1 MLSIIGCGN
10 TNRCDDGAGIYVV
23 NKLREALGALPDGV
37 QIFDA
42 GTAGMEVMFKARGSS
57 ALLIIDASHSGS
69 KPGAIFEVPG
79 EDLAKQP
86 EPSYNLHD
94 FRWDHALFAGKKIFK
109 EDFPEDI
116 SVFLIEA
123 ADLSFGLE
131 LTSEVKSAAD
141 RVVEIILERLTK
153 NTDATTSST
162 TTRVCKLQNGKIYI
176 DHALYNT
183 YYAGSGSVALIARQ
197 GKLVLMPVV
206 SQAQGGLLCKIINAK
221 GDRMVDAVDFL
232 RRLELDLP
240 EPINCP
246 VSWSTELAGLL
257 IELPEHM
264 KISC

>member
-10 TNRCDDGAGIYVV
+10 TNRSDDGAGIYVV
-23 NKLREALGALPDGV
+23 NKLRETLGALPDSV
-37 QIFDA
+37 QLFDA
-42 GTAGMEVMFKARGSS
+42 GTAGMEVMFKARGST
-57 ALLIIDASHSGS
+57 ALVIVDASHSGS

-79 EDLAKQP
+79 EELAKQP

-94 FRWDHALFAGKKIFK
+94 FRWDNALFAGKKIFK

-131 LTSEVKSAAD
+131 LSPEVKSAAD

-153 NTDATTSST
+153 NRDDTTSNT
-162 TTRVCKLQNGKIYI
+162 KTKTCKLQNGKIYL
-176 DHALYNT
+176 DHDLYNT

-197 GKLVLMPVV
+197 GKLILMPVV

-240 EPINCP
+240 EPISCS
-246 VSWSTELAGLL
+246 VSWNTELAGLF
-257 IELPEHM
+257 IELPANL
-264 KISC
+264 KLSC

>member
-23 NKLREALGALPDGV
+23 NKLREALGALPEGV

-57 ALLIIDASHSGS
+57 ALLVIDASQSGS
-69 KPGAIFEVPG
+69 KPGTIYEVPG
-79 EDLAKQP
+79 EELAKQA

-109 EDFPEDI
+109 EEFPEDI

-123 ADLSFGLE
+123 ADLSYGLE
-131 LTSEVKSAAD
+131 LTPDVKAAAD
-141 RVVEIILERLTK
+141 RVVQIILKRLSK
-153 NTDATTSST
+153 NTDATTCAT
-162 TTRVCKLQNGKIYI
+162 TAVRACKIQNGKIYL
-176 DHALYNT
+176 DHDLYNT
-183 YYAGSGSVALIARQ
+183 YYAGTGSVALIVRE
-197 GKLVLMPVV
+197 GDLFLMPVV

-232 RRLELDLP
+232 RRLKLDLP
-240 EPINCP
+240 EPISCP
-246 VSWSTELAGLL
+246 VRWSTELAGLL
-257 IELPEHM
+257 IEIPEQI
-264 KISC
+264 KT